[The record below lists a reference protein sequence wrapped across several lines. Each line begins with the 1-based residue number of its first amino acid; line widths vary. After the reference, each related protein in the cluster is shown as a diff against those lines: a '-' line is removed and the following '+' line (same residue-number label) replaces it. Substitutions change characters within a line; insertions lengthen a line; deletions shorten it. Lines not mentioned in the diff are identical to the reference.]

1 MSSSRVLSGGAR
13 KSVIQA
19 SIAIAATATA
29 AGVLAACGGSTGAS
43 PAAASKPTSAA
54 SSSSGTNGNSAYL
67 DCLRQHGA
75 NIPTAFPSRNR
86 PTDRPTGVRPS
97 GGFGGFGGAGGGG
110 FFGQSQSPQLQAA
123 MQACVSVRPTGGF
136 GGFGAG
142 RGGTQLVAFRNCMAQ
157 QGVTIPTTR
166 PTAFPTAQSSANRAD
181 RYLGGLDPNDP
192 KVAAALKICSPLL
205 PTARPSGAPTG

>member
-1 MSSSRVLSGGAR
+1 MDSSRVLSGGAR

-19 SIAIAATATA
+19 SIAIAAAATA
-29 AGVLAACGGSTGAS
+29 AGVLAACGGSTGTA

-54 SSSSGTNGNSAYL
+54 SSSGNGNGNAAYL

-75 NIPTAFPSRNR
+75 NIPTSFPSRTR
-86 PTDRPTGVRPS
+86 PTNRPTGVRPS
-97 GGFGGFGGAGGGG
+97 DGFGGFGGGGGGG
-110 FFGQSQSPQLQAA
+110 FFGQSQSPQMQAA
-123 MQACVSVRPTGGF
+123 MQACISVRPTGGF
-136 GGFGAG
+136 GGA
-142 RGGTQLVAFRNCMAQ
+142 RGGTQLVAFRNCMTQ

-166 PTAFPTAQSSANRAD
+166 PTAFPTAQSSANRAA

-205 PTARPSGAPTG
+205 PSPGARPSGAPTG